1 MTYKTF
7 LILISVYLFSSVS
20 HAQKYNIWI
29 EPEVGLSFV
38 QDDLARIYGDF
49 DPRQDITNSVK
60 FSLRPKLF
68 YQWNERLWLGGHLGY
83 AYEFASLEDQA
94 DIELSN
100 YKIGLQARYDIMRI
114 FSGFQLYKEVGGN
127 YNLLTASN
135 NTDESYAKLY
145 TDLGLKFN
153 FSEKLYAALIFKDI
167 ISYHSNDINFRN
179 REDFEIADPF
189 EDFIEFPFFAVG
201 FRL

>member
-1 MTYKTF
+1 MRQIER
-7 LILISVYLFSSVS
+7 LIIGLMLFTSISGFS
-20 HAQKYNIWI
+20 QKNMWI

-49 DPRQDITNSVK
+49 DPRQDISNSVK

-68 YQWNERLWLGGHLGY
+68 YQWNERFWLGGHLGY
-83 AYEFASLEDQA
+83 AFEFASLENQS

-114 FSGFQLYKEVGGN
+114 ITGFQLYTEIGGN

-167 ISYHSNDINFRN
+167 VSYHSNDINFRN
-179 REDFEIADPF
+179 REDLEIANPF
-189 EDFIEFPFFAVG
+189 KEFIEFPFFAVG
-201 FRL
+201 FRLD